1 MRRLKVI
8 DRALVGKKYPVFAVI
23 VSEAFRRQLWELF
36 RSASSAAAI
45 PESLLA
51 NWPAIL
57 TLHGTACLM
66 TVWED
71 MGVDPLDVR
80 LVSEDFDH
88 FREPET
94 NEELSGRV
102 QVEDISQSVEPDTG
116 IEEQVDL
123 LVDFRDPS
131 DKLIAN
137 YRSSYRIPLATPR

>member
-1 MRRLKVI
+1 MRRIKVI
-8 DRALVGKKYPVFAVI
+8 DRALVGKKYPAFAVI
-23 VSEAFRRQLWELF
+23 VTEAFRRQLWELF
-36 RSASSAAAI
+36 RSVSSAAAI
-45 PESLLA
+45 SESLLA

-71 MGVDPLDVR
+71 LGVDPLNVR
-80 LVSEDFDH
+80 LVNEKFDH
-88 FREPET
+88 FREPAA
-94 NEELSGRV
+94 NEELIG
-102 QVEDISQSVEPDTG
+102 QIHVEEISQSVEPDTG

-131 DKLIAN
+131 DKIVAN